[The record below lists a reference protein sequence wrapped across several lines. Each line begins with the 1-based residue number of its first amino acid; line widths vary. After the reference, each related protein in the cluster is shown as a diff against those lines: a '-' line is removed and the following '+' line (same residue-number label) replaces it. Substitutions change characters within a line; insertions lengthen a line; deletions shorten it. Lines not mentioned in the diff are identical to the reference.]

1 MSVEH
6 EERHPG
12 EDETVEQEE
21 AEPEQTPSDETS
33 DEDPGV
39 NREEQGYGGQSE

>member
-6 EERHPG
+6 EERKQG

-21 AEPEQTPSDETS
+21 ARPEETTSSDQEGET
-33 DEDPGV
+33 GV
-39 NREEQGYGGQSE
+39 NPEEQGYGGQAE

>member
-1 MSVEH
+1 MSFEH
-6 EERHPG
+6 EERHGG
-12 EDETVEQEE
+12 EEETVEQEE
-21 AEPEQTPSDETS
+21 ARPEETPSDETS

>member
-6 EERHPG
+6 EERHEG
-12 EDETVEQEE
+12 EEQTVEQEE
-21 AEPEQTPSDETS
+21 ARPEETPTDESDDAS
-33 DEDPGV
+33 PGV

>member
-1 MSVEH
+1 MSEH
-6 EERHPG
+6 EERQG

-21 AEPEQTPSDETS
+21 ARPEETDTDESDDAS
-33 DEDPGV
+33 PGV